1 MISSSPLLPSAIKFA
16 TCGSIFDPARVR
28 RELTDIEKKLA
39 DPALWKDPA
48 ASQPLMRERK
58 RLEGMAA
65 DDAEMA
71 RRVGDIEAYIELA
84 REGEDVL
91 ADLERD
97 IKALSAFNEAL
108 EAKTMLSS
116 ETDP

>member
-1 MISSSPLLPSAIKFA
+1 MISQSPLRPSAIKFA

-28 RELTDIEKKLA
+28 RELAAIEIKLA

-71 RRVGDIEAYIELA
+71 RRVGDI
-84 REGEDVL
+84 
-91 ADLERD
+91 
-97 IKALSAFNEAL
+97 
-108 EAKTMLSS
+108 
-116 ETDP
+116 